1 MPVKGIAFDGGYGI
15 TDVLLRP
22 MAGKTWT
29 EAQLGQDLGKYSFR
43 EWQTAIRLAA
53 RHARFERARDQ
64 SHRPIAADGALV
76 ESGRLHA
83 QHRRNRRHSRRVRNH
98 DEDRHSSPLSAAH
111 PVGAATLAS
120 AEPVTYDLPE
130 ETAVLKPGPG
140 LEAAQNNCV
149 ACHSADY
156 LAMQPPKR
164 GKAFWD
170 AEVTKM
176 IKTYGAP
183 IAEADAKAI
192 ADYLAQTY

>member
-1 MPVKGIAFDGGYGI
+1 MR
-15 TDVLLRP
+15 RP
-22 MAGKTWT
+22 T
-29 EAQLGQDLGKYSFR
+29 F
-43 EWQTAIRLAA
+43 LAA
-53 RHARFERARDQ
+53 FAGLTL
-64 SHRPIAADGALV
+64 I
-76 ESGRLHA
+76 
-83 QHRRNRRHSRRVRNH
+83 
-98 DEDRHSSPLSAAH
+98 
-111 PVGAATLAS
+111 GAATLAL

-130 ETAVLKPGPG
+130 ETAVLKTGPG
-140 LEAAQNNCV
+140 LEAAQSNCT

>member
-1 MPVKGIAFDGGYGI
+1 MR
-15 TDVLLRP
+15 RP
-22 MAGKTWT
+22 T
-29 EAQLGQDLGKYSFR
+29 F
-43 EWQTAIRLAA
+43 LAA
-53 RHARFERARDQ
+53 FAGLTL
-64 SHRPIAADGALV
+64 I
-76 ESGRLHA
+76 
-83 QHRRNRRHSRRVRNH
+83 
-98 DEDRHSSPLSAAH
+98 
-111 PVGAATLAS
+111 GAATLAL

-140 LEAAQNNCV
+140 LEAAQSNCTT
-149 ACHSADY
+149 CHSADY

>member
-1 MPVKGIAFDGGYGI
+1 MR
-15 TDVLLRP
+15 RP
-22 MAGKTWT
+22 T
-29 EAQLGQDLGKYSFR
+29 F
-43 EWQTAIRLAA
+43 LAA
-53 RHARFERARDQ
+53 FAGLTL
-64 SHRPIAADGALV
+64 I
-76 ESGRLHA
+76 
-83 QHRRNRRHSRRVRNH
+83 
-98 DEDRHSSPLSAAH
+98 
-111 PVGAATLAS
+111 GAATLAL

-130 ETAVLKPGPG
+130 ETAVLKTGPG
-140 LEAAQNNCV
+140 LEAAQSNCM

>member
-1 MPVKGIAFDGGYGI
+1 MR
-15 TDVLLRP
+15 RP
-22 MAGKTWT
+22 T
-29 EAQLGQDLGKYSFR
+29 F
-43 EWQTAIRLAA
+43 LAA
-53 RHARFERARDQ
+53 FAGLTL
-64 SHRPIAADGALV
+64 I
-76 ESGRLHA
+76 
-83 QHRRNRRHSRRVRNH
+83 
-98 DEDRHSSPLSAAH
+98 
-111 PVGAATLAS
+111 GAATLAL

-130 ETAVLKPGPG
+130 ETAVLKTGPG
-140 LEAAQNNCV
+140 LEAAQSNCT

-156 LAMQPPKR
+156 LAMQPPKQ

>member
-1 MPVKGIAFDGGYGI
+1 MIKI
-15 TDVLLRP
+15 
-22 MAGKTWT
+22 K
-29 EAQLGQDLGKYSFR
+29 S
-43 EWQTAIRLAA
+43 
-53 RHARFERARDQ
+53 
-64 SHRPIAADGALV
+64 
-76 ESGRLHA
+76 
-83 QHRRNRRHSRRVRNH
+83 
-98 DEDRHSSPLSAAH
+98 
-111 PVGAATLAS
+111 AATLGYALFAFIGPAI

-140 LEAAQNNCV
+140 VETAQNNCV

-156 LAMQPPKR
+156 VAMQPPRR

-183 IAEADAKAI
+183 ISETDAKTI

>member
-1 MPVKGIAFDGGYGI
+1 MMKITSTAAFLTLLLPGIA
-15 TDVLLRP
+15 
-22 MAGKTWT
+22 
-29 EAQLGQDLGKYSFR
+29 S
-43 EWQTAIRLAA
+43 LAM
-53 RHARFERARDQ
+53 
-64 SHRPIAADGALV
+64 
-76 ESGRLHA
+76 
-83 QHRRNRRHSRRVRNH
+83 
-98 DEDRHSSPLSAAH
+98 
-111 PVGAATLAS
+111 

-140 LEAAQNNCV
+140 LDAAQSNCV

-156 LAMQPPKR
+156 IAMQPPKR

-183 IAEADAKAI
+183 IAEADAKTI

>member
-1 MPVKGIAFDGGYGI
+1 MIKI
-15 TDVLLRP
+15 
-22 MAGKTWT
+22 K
-29 EAQLGQDLGKYSFR
+29 S
-43 EWQTAIRLAA
+43 
-53 RHARFERARDQ
+53 
-64 SHRPIAADGALV
+64 
-76 ESGRLHA
+76 
-83 QHRRNRRHSRRVRNH
+83 
-98 DEDRHSSPLSAAH
+98 
-111 PVGAATLAS
+111 AATLGYALFGFIGPAI

-140 LEAAQNNCV
+140 VETAQNNCV

-156 LAMQPPKR
+156 VAMQPPRR

-183 IAEADAKAI
+183 ISETDAKTI

>member
-1 MPVKGIAFDGGYGI
+1 MR
-15 TDVLLRP
+15 RP
-22 MAGKTWT
+22 T
-29 EAQLGQDLGKYSFR
+29 F
-43 EWQTAIRLAA
+43 LAA
-53 RHARFERARDQ
+53 FAG
-64 SHRPIAADGALV
+64 PTLIGT
-76 ESGRLHA
+76 
-83 QHRRNRRHSRRVRNH
+83 
-98 DEDRHSSPLSAAH
+98 
-111 PVGAATLAS
+111 ATLAL

-140 LEAAQNNCV
+140 LEAAQSNCT

>member
-1 MPVKGIAFDGGYGI
+1 MR
-15 TDVLLRP
+15 RP
-22 MAGKTWT
+22 T
-29 EAQLGQDLGKYSFR
+29 F
-43 EWQTAIRLAA
+43 LAA
-53 RHARFERARDQ
+53 FAGLTL
-64 SHRPIAADGALV
+64 I
-76 ESGRLHA
+76 
-83 QHRRNRRHSRRVRNH
+83 
-98 DEDRHSSPLSAAH
+98 
-111 PVGAATLAS
+111 GAATLAL

-140 LEAAQNNCV
+140 LEAAQSNCT

>member
-1 MPVKGIAFDGGYGI
+1 MR
-15 TDVLLRP
+15 RP
-22 MAGKTWT
+22 T
-29 EAQLGQDLGKYSFR
+29 F
-43 EWQTAIRLAA
+43 LAA
-53 RHARFERARDQ
+53 FAGLTL
-64 SHRPIAADGALV
+64 I
-76 ESGRLHA
+76 
-83 QHRRNRRHSRRVRNH
+83 
-98 DEDRHSSPLSAAH
+98 
-111 PVGAATLAS
+111 GAATLAL

-140 LEAAQNNCV
+140 LEAAQSNCT

-183 IAEADAKAI
+183 IAEPDAKAI